1 MKRPIVLAAVFVL
14 GCSGAP
20 MAPLADA
27 TVDIHVHDDAA
38 VADVIDRRPG
48 ADVASRCV
56 GGVALPY
63 PDGAPAPALLEALSD
78 LRFEA
83 MGAPVALR
91 DYYAPCAER
100 PRLLIVRTLTAWS
113 GPSQHAAA
121 HTSRVLAHPQA
132 SRVALV
138 DLLALGPTNLPAT
151 ADDLAAWRA
160 RYDMAPT
167 GVAIDPGYTFRSL
180 YLSAGELPLVVFV
193 DTRTM
198 QVVSL
203 LTRPSTQEMNEEI
216 TAVLTVMDGGTR
228 PRPTALTRVDN
239 HFTPD
244 EWEQLQ
250 AMALPSSPPPDPTNR
265 VADNPAAAR
274 LGELLFSDTGL
285 SSSGM
290 FSCASC
296 HDPARAFTDGRA
308 VSTAA
313 QRGTRNAPTVLSS
326 AYTRWLFWDGR
337 ADSAWSQAMGPVE
350 NPVEMASTRLAVA
363 HHIAARYRTEYTAL
377 FGALPPLDDATRF
390 PPRGMP
396 GDAAWEAMRADDRE
410 AVTRVFVNMG
420 KAIAAYE
427 RAQRYPQAPIDRYV
441 AGDRSALTEAQKTGL
456 EDYLRLGCVQCHHGP
471 LLTDDSFHDI
481 GFPSGRTDSVP
492 DRGRI
497 DAIAQLMASPF
508 RADGPYSDAPDRSR
522 LGWIREDASALGQFH
537 TPSLRLVSRTGPWSH
552 GGNLVMLEEVLRHYA
567 NGLLMPPLPST
578 TGTRDLHLPSFHMD
592 ATQIT
597 RLMAALSAFGP

>member
-1 MKRPIVLAAVFVL
+1 MKRTRAITLCTTLSL
-14 GCSGAP
+14 GCAGAP

-27 TVDIHVHDDAA
+27 TLDVHTHDAA
-38 VADVIDRRPG
+38 VTDAVDRRPS
-48 ADVASRCV
+48 DVPSRCPN
-56 GGVALPY
+56 GVAQPY
-63 PDGAPAPALLEALSD
+63 PDGASAPALLEALAD

-83 MGAPVALR
+83 PGAPVALR
-91 DYYAPCAER
+91 DYYAPCAAE
-100 PRLLIVRTLTAWS
+100 PRLLVLRTLTAWS

-121 HTSRVLAHPQA
+121 HTSRVLAHPRA
-132 SRVALV
+132 SRFALV

-151 ADDLAAWRA
+151 TDDLSAWRA
-160 RYDMAPT
+160 RYDTTPAA
-167 GVAIDPGYTFRSL
+167 VAIDPGYTFRSL

-203 LTRPSTQEMNEEI
+203 LTRPSTQEMTEEI

-228 PRPTALTRVDN
+228 PRPTPLTRVDN

-244 EWEQLQ
+244 EFEQLQ
-250 AMALPSSPPPDPTNR
+250 AMALPTAPPPDPTNR
-265 VADNPAAAR
+265 VADDPRAAR
-274 LGELLFSDTGL
+274 LGEALFNDTAL

-296 HDPARAFTDGRA
+296 HDPGRAFTDGHA

-313 QRGTRNAPTVLSS
+313 ARGTRNAPTVLAA

-337 ADSAWSQAMGPVE
+337 ADTAWSQALGPVE
-350 NPVEMASTRLAVA
+350 NPVEMASSRLAVA
-363 HHIAARYRTEYTAL
+363 HRIAARYASEYTAL
-377 FGALPPLDDATRF
+377 FGALPPLDDMTRF

-420 KAIAAYE
+420 KSIAAYE

-441 AGDRSALTEAQKTGL
+441 AGDRAALSEAQKTGL
-456 EDYLRLGCVQCHHGP
+456 EDFLRLGCVQCHHGP

-497 DAIAQLMASPF
+497 DAVAQWMASPF
-508 RADGPYSDAPDRSR
+508 HADGPYSDAPDRSR
-522 LGWIREDASALGQFH
+522 NGWIRDDASALGQFH
-537 TPSLRLVSRTGPWSH
+537 TPSLRMVSRTGPWGH
-552 GGNLVMLEEVLRHYA
+552 GGGFVMLEEVIRHYA

-592 ATQIT
+592 ATAIT
-597 RLMAALSAFGP
+597 RLVAALSAFAP